1 MMRGLFVTGT
11 DTGVGKTIVCAALMH
26 RYRKLCSLRYWKPL
40 QTGVEEEDDTATV
53 RKLGECANTEILDQ
67 GVRLKHPVSPHLAA
81 QLEGET
87 IELARVCGIPS
98 RHSGELC
105 WIVEGAGGA
114 LVPINDSALMVHLM
128 KMLGL
133 PVLIVARTELGTINH
148 TLLTV
153 QALRSREL
161 QIAGVVLVGE
171 PRPGTREAIEQHGE
185 VTVVEEMPRFSEL
198 TSAALG
204 TWASMNL
211 DSHNRIPGFIKGER
225 VRYAC

>member
-26 RYRKLCSLRYWKPL
+26 RYRQFCSLRYWKPV
-40 QTGVEEEDDTATV
+40 QTGVQEEDDTATV
-53 RKLGECANTEILDQ
+53 RNLGECADAEILDQ
-67 GVRLKHPVSPHLAA
+67 GVRLKHPLSPHLAA
-81 QLEGET
+81 QMEGET

-98 RHSGELC
+98 GYSRELC
-105 WIVEGAGGA
+105 WVVEGAGGA
-114 LVPINDSALMVHLM
+114 LVPINDRALMVNLM

-148 TLLTV
+148 TLLTI

-185 VTVVEEMPRFSEL
+185 VIVVGEMPRFVEL
-198 TSAALG
+198 TSDALE
-204 TWASMNL
+204 TWAGANL
-211 DSHNRIPGFIKGER
+211 DSDSRIAGFVKSER
-225 VRYAC
+225 AHGC